1 MTDRPPPPSPSD
13 AEALRALSADYA
25 AAVDGRDGDAFAAL
39 FSASGE
45 LLVPDVPDDLS
56 PVVRR
61 AGRES
66 LRLVPDELRR
76 FARTFHQVSDH
87 RFVFKGDRALGE
99 VRCVAHHVAV
109 ASRGHRTRGR
119 SRGKTGDSV
128 GTDTVWF
135 IRYVDDYLRTPAGWR
150 FERRALHL
158 EWIEERPVTVLPTGP
173 PAGGI
178 AGGR

>member
-13 AEALRALSADYA
+13 TDALRVLSAEYA
-25 AAVDGRDGDAFAAL
+25 AAVDGRDGEAFAAL
-39 FSASGE
+39 FTPSGE
-45 LLVPDVPDDLS
+45 LVVPDVPDDLN
-56 PVVRR
+56 PVVSR

-66 LRLVPDELRR
+66 LRQVPEELRR

-87 RFVFKGDRALGE
+87 RFVFKGERATGE

-119 SRGKTGDSV
+119 SRGKAGDSV

-135 IRYVDDYLRTPAGWR
+135 IRYVDDYVRAPGGWR
-150 FERRALHL
+150 FERRVLHL
-158 EWIEERPVTVLPTGP
+158 EWIEEHPVTVLP
-173 PAGGI
+173 PAPSPGASPGGT
-178 AGGR
+178 